1 MPPRLAFALVALLAV
16 LGAAPAAA
24 QSIAVVV
31 NGAAITD
38 LDIQNRQRLLA
49 LTGGGRAPGRDAVI
63 DELIDERLKLSE
75 ARRLRVTI
83 SDSQVDNAFN
93 SIAQRT
99 RLTPQQLTQA
109 LQGRG
114 VNVRTLRDR
123 LRADLAWQQVVQQ
136 RAQRTVTIRDQDVV
150 DAIRRRG
157 QDPDRL
163 RATEYTLA
171 QVVVF
176 GQAAERRRV
185 AETLRGQ
192 VNGCETLV
200 QRVRAVRDA
209 AARDPIRRLSTEL
222 PAQISEMLGRVQV
235 GRTSD
240 IQQTALGYEFLVV
253 CATRDV
259 PGRDATTAQVRQE
272 LMSQEMEQ
280 AGRRFLTEAR
290 QRAQI
295 ERRR

>member
-1 MPPRLAFALVALLAV
+1 VPPRLAFALVALLAV